1 MNTTLSMK
9 SISYEDPSEGSAF
22 ENVVTLKRIVATSAA
37 LLMLALMALGVSTA
51 QASGTWYSTFE
62 SARNQSQRDGKP
74 LFVLIA
80 RTGCQACTEME
91 ANLSNPTARR
101 ALQGAVKVRL
111 ESAHNPNMT
120 ARYAAGG
127 TPTTLVFAAGNC
139 SQPVYAYTGVMDR
152 GTIIQVGR
160 SISSMN

>member
-1 MNTTLSMK
+1 MNTTLTMR
-9 SISYEDPSEGSAF
+9 SIPYEEPTEGSSF
-22 ENVVTLKRIVATSAA
+22 SSVVTIKRIIATSAT

-51 QASGTWYSTFE
+51 QASSTWYTTFE
-62 SARNQSQRDGKP
+62 AARSESQREGKP

-101 ALQGAVKVRL
+101 ALQNAVKVRL
-111 ESAHNPNMT
+111 ESAHNPQMT

-127 TPTTLVFAAGNC
+127 TPTTLVFAAGNYG
-139 SQPVYAYTGVMDR
+139 QPVYAYTGVMDR

-160 SISSMN
+160 SINSMN